1 MTEKIRL
8 DTWLWYAR
16 FYKSRSLSSKAIL
29 SGKLRVNSNKII
41 KPASKV
47 KINDVLTINHINMV
61 RIIQVQS
68 LCSRRGPASEA
79 QKLYNDLAGDI
90 TDASKIKSV
99 SEKSKKETNK
109 RPTKKDRRILD
120 KIVTKTLEWL
130 VEPV

>member
-29 SGKLRVNSNKII
+29 SGKLRLNSNKII

-68 LCSRRGPASEA
+68 LGSRRGPASEA
-79 QKLYNDLAGDI
+79 QKLYNDLSGDMI
-90 TDASKIKSV
+90 DASKIKSV

-120 KIVTKTLEWL
+120 KIVTKTLE
-130 VEPV
+130 

>member
-29 SGKLRVNSNKII
+29 SGKLRVNSDKII

-47 KINDVLTINHINMV
+47 KINDVLTINHVNMV
-61 RIIQVQS
+61 RIIQIQS
-68 LCSRRGPASEA
+68 IGARRGPASEA
-79 QKLYNDLAGDI
+79 QTLYNDLSADV
-90 TDASKIKSV
+90 TATSKIKDV
-99 SEKSKKETNK
+99 SEKSKKDTNK

-120 KIVTKTLEWL
+120 KIVAKTLE
-130 VEPV
+130 

>member
-120 KIVTKTLEWL
+120 KIVTKTLE
-130 VEPV
+130 

>member
-29 SGKLRVNSNKII
+29 SGKLRLNSNKIT

-61 RIIQVQS
+61 RIVQVQS
-68 LCSRRGPASEA
+68 LGSRRGPASEA
-79 QKLYNDLAGDI
+79 QKLYNDLSGNI
-90 TDASKIKSV
+90 IDASKIKSV
-99 SEKSKKETNK
+99 SEKPKKETNK
-109 RPTKKDRRILD
+109 RPTKKDRRMLD
-120 KIVTKTLEWL
+120 KIVTKTLE
-130 VEPV
+130 

>member
-29 SGKLRVNSNKII
+29 SGKLKLNSNKIN

-68 LCSRRGPASEA
+68 LGSRRGPASEA
-79 QKLYNDLAGDI
+79 QKLYNDLSGDMI
-90 TDASKIKSV
+90 EASKIKSV

-120 KIVTKTLEWL
+120 KIVTKTLE
-130 VEPV
+130 

>member
-1 MTEKIRL
+1 MIEKIRL

-16 FYKSRSLSSKAIL
+16 FYKTRGLSSKAIL
-29 SGKLRVNSNKII
+29 SGKLRLNSNKII

-47 KINDVLTINHINMV
+47 KINDVLTISHLNVV
-61 RIIQVQS
+61 RIIQVQR
-68 LCSRRGPASEA
+68 LGNRRGPGREA
-79 QKLYNDLAGDI
+79 RKLYKDLLGNATG
-90 TDASKIKSV
+90 ASKIKNV
-99 SEKSKKETNK
+99 SEKSKKDTNK

>member
-16 FYKSRSLSSKAIL
+16 FYKSRSLSSKAVL

-68 LCSRRGPASEA
+68 LGSRRGPASEA
-79 QKLYNDLAGDI
+79 QKLYNDLSGDI
-90 TDASKIKSV
+90 IDASKIKSV

-120 KIVTKTLEWL
+120 KIVTKTLE
-130 VEPV
+130 

>member
-1 MTEKIRL
+1 MNEKIRL

-29 SGKLRVNSNKII
+29 SGKLRLNSNKII

-68 LCSRRGPASEA
+68 LGSRRGPASEA
-79 QKLYNDLAGDI
+79 QKLYNDLSGDMI
-90 TDASKIKSV
+90 EASKIKSV

-120 KIVTKTLEWL
+120 KIVTKTLE
-130 VEPV
+130 

>member
-16 FYKSRSLSSKAIL
+16 FYKSRSLCSKAIL
-29 SGKLRVNSNKII
+29 NGKLRVNSNKTM

-47 KINDVLTINHINMV
+47 KTNDVITINHVHMV

-68 LCSRRGPASEA
+68 LGHRRGPASEA
-79 QKLYNDLAGDI
+79 QQLYKDLSGNTSSAF
-90 TDASKIKSV
+90 KIKNAL
-99 SEKSKKETNK
+99 EKPKKDSNK

-120 KIVTKTLEWL
+120 KIITKTLE
-130 VEPV
+130 

>member
-29 SGKLRVNSNKII
+29 NGKLRVNSNKII

-47 KINDVLTINHINMV
+47 KINDVLTINYLNVV
-61 RIIQVQS
+61 RIIQVQN
-68 LCSRRGPASEA
+68 LGIRRGPASEA
-79 QKLYNDLAGDI
+79 QKLFKDLSGDANGV
-90 TDASKIKSV
+90 TNIKHV
-99 SEKSKKETNK
+99 SEKSKKDINK

-120 KIVTKTLEWL
+120 KIVAKTLE
-130 VEPV
+130 

>member
-29 SGKLRVNSNKII
+29 SGKLRVNSNKTI

-47 KINDVLTINHINMV
+47 KINDVLTINHVNMV

-68 LCSRRGPASEA
+68 LGARRGPASEA
-79 QKLYNDLAGDI
+79 QKLYKDLSA
-90 TDASKIKSV
+90 DATGASNIKHV
-99 SEKSKKETNK
+99 SEKSKKDTNK

-120 KIVTKTLEWL
+120 KIVTKTLE
-130 VEPV
+130 

>member
-29 SGKLRVNSNKII
+29 SGKLRVNSDKII

-47 KINDVLTINHINMV
+47 KINDVLTINHVNMV
-61 RIIQVQS
+61 RVIQVQS
-68 LCSRRGPASEA
+68 LGSRRGPASEA
-79 QKLYNDLAGDI
+79 QQLYKDLSGDI
-90 TDASKIKSV
+90 TGASNIKHV
-99 SEKSKKETNK
+99 SEKPKKETNK

-120 KIVTKTLEWL
+120 KIVTKTLE
-130 VEPV
+130 

>member
-29 SGKLRVNSNKII
+29 NGKLRVNSNKII

-68 LCSRRGPASEA
+68 LGSRRGPASEA
-79 QKLYNDLAGDI
+79 QKLYYDLSGDI
-90 TDASKIKSV
+90 TDASKIKHA
-99 SEKSKKETNK
+99 SEKSKRETNK

-120 KIVTKTLEWL
+120 KIVTKTLE
-130 VEPV
+130 

>member
-16 FYKSRSLSSKAIL
+16 FYKSRSLSSKAVL

-68 LCSRRGPASEA
+68 LGSRRGPASEA
-79 QKLYNDLAGDI
+79 QKLYNDLSGDI
-90 TDASKIKSV
+90 TDASKTKRV

-120 KIVTKTLEWL
+120 KIVTKTLE
-130 VEPV
+130 

>member
-68 LCSRRGPASEA
+68 LGSRRGPASEA
-79 QKLYNDLAGDI
+79 QKLYNELSENRI
-90 TDASKIKSV
+90 DASKINSV
-99 SEKSKKETNK
+99 SEKPKKETNK
-109 RPTKKDRRILD
+109 RPTKKDRRMLD
-120 KIVTKTLEWL
+120 KIVTKTLE
-130 VEPV
+130 